1 MDTATRSSA
10 ESREEPGWLG
20 IEEAS
25 PFMGKKVIR
34 VAVDAKRWSSLVNT
48 MLVILIMTMSLL
60 VFFASRLGGPM
71 MWIMSVMPSL
81 GPGTGKVTFQSLLLL
96 CFLRRVFF

>member
-1 MDTATRSSA
+1 
-10 ESREEPGWLG
+10 
-20 IEEAS
+20 
-25 PFMGKKVIR
+25 MGKKVIR

-81 GPGTGKVTFQSLLLL
+81 GTWDREGNFPVTVASL
-96 CFLRRVFF
+96 FS